1 MQESSSR
8 SIQGRLT
15 NCKTSLS
22 GGEEAGDKQENRRT
36 STWEWQFH
44 AVGITVPRH
53 GTHSPTPWNSQFQS
67 LGLAV
72 PKPGTHGPKAWNSR
86 SQSLELRVPKA
97 GRQSGTLMLPNSRVV
112 TVQTGA
118 SSRRFNP
125 NHRKGDGQE
134 DTTQGKR
141 YKKNPLPCRKE
152 QRTHINDLRD
162 CTGKMSEAY
171 SPWAGA
177 AGCSAALPSAAAAGA
192 SPCAGA
198 CCSAG
203 LTLEASKPG
212 MPCGLV

>member
-1 MQESSSR
+1 MTSKRIGGPAHGNGSSTPWES
-8 SIQGRLT
+8 QY
-15 NCKTSLS
+15 
-22 GGEEAGDKQENRRT
+22 
-36 STWEWQFH
+36 H
-44 AVGITVPRH
+44 AMELTVPRR
-53 GTHSPTPWNSQFQS
+53 GTRSPKAWNSQSQR
-67 LGLAV
+67 LELRV
-72 PKPGTHGPKAWNSR
+72 PKAGTHGPKGWNSEYQR
-86 SQSLELRVPKA
+86 LELRVPKA

-177 AGCSAALPSAAAAGA
+177 AGCSAALPSVAAAGA

>member
-1 MQESSSR
+1 MTSKRIRGPAHGNGSS
-8 SIQGRLT
+8 
-15 NCKTSLS
+15 
-22 GGEEAGDKQENRRT
+22 
-36 STWEWQFH
+36 
-44 AVGITVPRH
+44 
-53 GTHSPTPWNSQFQS
+53 TPWNSQ
-67 LGLAV
+67 
-72 PKPGTHGPKAWNSR
+72 
-86 SQSLELRVPKA
+86 SQRLELRVPKA
-97 GRQSGTLMLPNSRVV
+97 GMQSGTLMFPNSRVV
-112 TVQTGA
+112 TVQTEA
-118 SSRRFNP
+118 SSSRFNP

-134 DTTQGKR
+134 DTTKGKDT
-141 YKKNPLPCRKE
+141 KKNPLPCRKE

>member
-1 MQESSSR
+1 MRESSSR

-53 GTHSPTPWNSQFQS
+53 GTHSSTPWNSQ
-67 LGLAV
+67 
-72 PKPGTHGPKAWNSR
+72 
-86 SQSLELRVPKA
+86 SQRLELTVPKA
-97 GRQSGTLMLPNSRVV
+97 GTQSTKGWNAIWYSHVSKFQGCNRTDWSFKQTLQPESPERRW
-112 TVQTGA
+112 TG
-118 SSRRFNP
+118 RY
-125 NHRKGDGQE
+125 H
-134 DTTQGKR
+134 QGKR

-177 AGCSAALPSAAAAGA
+177 AGCSAALPSVAAAGA

>member
-1 MQESSSR
+1 MRESSSR

-53 GTHSPTPWNSQFQS
+53 GTHSSTPWNSQFQR
-67 LGLAV
+67 LELAV
-72 PKPGTHGPKAWNSR
+72 PKAGTHGPKGWNSR
-86 SQSLELRVPKA
+86 SQRLELRVPKA
-97 GRQSGTLMLPNSRVV
+97 GMQSGTLMLPNSRVV

-134 DTTQGKR
+134 DNTKGKDT
-141 YKKNPLPCRKE
+141 KKNPLPCRKE

-177 AGCSAALPSAAAAGA
+177 AGCSAALPSVAAAGA

>member
-1 MQESSSR
+1 MISKRIGGPAHGNGSSTPWES
-8 SIQGRLT
+8 QY
-15 NCKTSLS
+15 
-22 GGEEAGDKQENRRT
+22 
-36 STWEWQFH
+36 H
-44 AVGITVPRH
+44 AMELTVPRR
-53 GTHSPTPWNSQFQS
+53 GTRSPKAWNSQSQR
-67 LGLAV
+67 LELTV

-86 SQSLELRVPKA
+86 SQRLELTVPKA
-97 GRQSGTLMLPNSRVV
+97 GTHGPKGWKAIWYSHVSKFQGCNRTDWSFKQTLQPESPERRW
-112 TVQTGA
+112 TG
-118 SSRRFNP
+118 RY
-125 NHRKGDGQE
+125 H
-134 DTTQGKR
+134 QGKR

>member
-1 MQESSSR
+1 MRESSSR
-8 SIQGRLT
+8 SIQGRFT
-15 NCKTSLS
+15 DCKTSLS
-22 GGEEAGDKQENRRT
+22 GGKEAGDKQENRRT

-53 GTHSPTPWNSQFQS
+53 GTHSPTPWNSQ
-67 LGLAV
+67 
-72 PKPGTHGPKAWNSR
+72 

-141 YKKNPLPCRKE
+141 YKKKSVAL
-152 QRTHINDLRD
+152 
-162 CTGKMSEAY
+162 SERATDSY
-171 SPWAGA
+171 KRFERLYG
-177 AGCSAALPSAAAAGA
+177 
-192 SPCAGA
+192 
-198 CCSAG
+198 
-203 LTLEASKPG
+203 EN
-212 MPCGLV
+212 V

>member
-1 MQESSSR
+1 MISKRIGGPAHGNGNSTPWES
-8 SIQGRLT
+8 QY
-15 NCKTSLS
+15 
-22 GGEEAGDKQENRRT
+22 
-36 STWEWQFH
+36 H
-44 AVGITVPRH
+44 AMELTVPKP
-53 GTHSPTPWNSQFQS
+53 GTRSPTPWNSQSQS
-67 LGLAV
+67 LELTV
-72 PKPGTHGPKAWNSR
+72 PKPGTQSTKGWKAIWYSH
-86 SQSLELRVPKA
+86 
-97 GRQSGTLMLPNSRVV
+97 V
-112 TVQTGA
+112 TKFQGCNRTDW
-118 SSRRFNP
+118 SFNP

-177 AGCSAALPSAAAAGA
+177 AGCSAALPSVAAAGA

>member
-1 MQESSSR
+1 MISKRIGGPAHGNGNSTPWES
-8 SIQGRLT
+8 QY
-15 NCKTSLS
+15 
-22 GGEEAGDKQENRRT
+22 
-36 STWEWQFH
+36 H
-44 AVGITVPRH
+44 AMELTVPRR
-53 GTHSPTPWNSQFQS
+53 GTRSPKAWNSQSQS
-67 LGLAV
+67 LELAV

-134 DTTQGKR
+134 DTTKGKN
-141 YKKNPLPCRKE
+141 KKNPLPCRKE

>member
-1 MQESSSR
+1 MTSKRIGGPAHGNGSSTPWES
-8 SIQGRLT
+8 QY
-15 NCKTSLS
+15 
-22 GGEEAGDKQENRRT
+22 
-36 STWEWQFH
+36 H
-44 AVGITVPRH
+44 AMELTVPRR
-53 GTHSPTPWNSQFQS
+53 GTRSPKGWNS
-67 LGLAV
+67 
-72 PKPGTHGPKAWNSR
+72 W
-86 SQSLELRVPKA
+86 SQSLELTVPKA
-97 GRQSGTLMLPNSRVV
+97 GTQSTKGWNAIWYSHVTKFQGCNRTDWSFKQTLQPESPERRW
-112 TVQTGA
+112 TRRYHPREKVQ
-118 SSRRFNP
+118 
-125 NHRKGDGQE
+125 
-134 DTTQGKR
+134 
-141 YKKNPLPCRKE
+141 KKNPLPCRKE